1 MLLQNNSKNF
11 TFMYYPIFAL
21 LESENLASVTTS
33 MQVLNQLFEI
43 RGRTENREEDYYLL
57 ISATSE

>member
-1 MLLQNNSKNF
+1 MLLQNNSKIF
-11 TFMYYPIFAL
+11 TFIYYPVFAL

-33 MQVLNQLFEI
+33 MQILNQLLEI
-43 RGRTENREEDYYLL
+43 RARTQKREEDYYLL